1 MVELGSRWGEG
12 QFGLDRS
19 QDLERKKKHILC
31 NFIIETLPKLFRFEW
46 ERAWLDINQS
56 DHLVLVWKLVLP
68 GRTLAPAIPH
78 LMLLPIRGQN
88 ATKEKLV
95 KEDRSNLRYVES
107 PAPRLC
113 RIGVGF
119 NTRERGDQVVQVLLG
134 HPLELLSNRM
144 LVTSLLP
151 GFINYCCN
159 CVTQINML
167 GDCKEVDTHNTVLVR
182 KCSARWWSWRGSG
195 QAPCSCCCWTCS
207 SLRLA
212 QGCCLLLQSPET
224 QYQKN
229 S

>member
-46 ERAWLDINQS
+46 ERARLDNNQS

-113 RIGVGF
+113 RIGVGL

-144 LVTSLLP
+144 LVTSWPSGIYTILL
-151 GFINYCCN
+151 
-159 CVTQINML
+159 VTIVTIHCL
-167 GDCKEVDTHNTVLVR
+167 LVR

-195 QAPCSCCCWTCS
+195 QAPCSCCCLTCS